1 MANVDIELTG
11 SNFSD
16 RFLRGFG
23 IEFPLFARE
32 ANERFEGRLLGKKAR
47 PNL

>member
-1 MANVDIELTG
+1 MVGVDIEPTG

-23 IEFPLFARE
+23 IEFPLPARE
-32 ANERFEGRLLGKKAR
+32 ANERFDNRLLGKKAR